1 MIERITTSVDLA
13 ANLRLEVSL
22 AARTRDQ
29 QRGQRMRAE
38 TAADDPRGVIIDLE
52 SAAGRRPDRSDTEG
66 YGKLIRFAQSG
77 LGGDQTDDYASTAA
91 EDQPALAASVLPRDW
106 RAAQAASLYTRVG
119 QIGAGGYSATVGTR
133 LNAVA

>member
-29 QRGQRMRAE
+29 QRGPRTRAAA
-38 TAADDPRGVIIDLE
+38 AADDPGGVIIDLE
-52 SAAGRRPDRSDTEG
+52 TAAGRRPDRSDTEG

-77 LGGDQTDDYASTAA
+77 LGGDQTDDYASAAA
-91 EDQPALAASVLPRDW
+91 EDQPALAASALPLDW

>member
-1 MIERITTSVDLA
+1 MLERITTSVDLA
-13 ANLRLEVSL
+13 SNLRLEVSL
-22 AARTRDQ
+22 AARTRAQ
-29 QRGQRMRAE
+29 QTGQRARADA
-38 TAADDPRGVIIDLE
+38 AADEPGGVIIDLE
-52 SAAGRRPDRSDTEG
+52 SEASRRSGRSDTEG